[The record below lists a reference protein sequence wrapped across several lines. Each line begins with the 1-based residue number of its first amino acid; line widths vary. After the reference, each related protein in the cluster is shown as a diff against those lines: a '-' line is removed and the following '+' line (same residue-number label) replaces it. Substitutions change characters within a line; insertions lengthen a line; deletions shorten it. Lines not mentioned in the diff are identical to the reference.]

1 MCCCSGDTESDMT
14 YRLNSNNYKARKEL
28 RKELCDVT
36 LENFHKSNPDWL
48 FKPSL
53 SHIALLLGIPF
64 CLHLEADMRPINLRA
79 LP

>member
-14 YRLNSNNYKARKEL
+14 YRLNNNNNKARKEL

-36 LENFHKSNPDWL
+36 LENFHKFNPDWL

-64 CLHLEADMRPINLRA
+64 YLHLEADMRPINLRA